1 MFVPGTVRTGDVIR
15 IRSLHVS
22 RPTLFFEVEVLASQV
37 KPDLSSYGYVL
48 PRQAHCETAQLHC
61 GRLIARPHLPIIPY
75 LLFVSVAANDNAQ
88 CWGHH
93 CEWVRR
99 YRPFKTLNLMFK
111 PSVIL
116 LEYTDQLREIDH
128 GGATRRSP
136 RIPQLRQWFTIN
148 RLSVDY
154 GNNYGLRS

>member
-88 CWGHH
+88 CWGTI
-93 CEWVRR
+93 VNG
-99 YRPFKTLNLMFK
+99 FAA
-111 PSVIL
+111 
-116 LEYTDQLREIDH
+116 TD
-128 GGATRRSP
+128 RSK
-136 RIPQLRQWFTIN
+136 L
-148 RLSVDY
+148 
-154 GNNYGLRS
+154 

>member
-1 MFVPGTVRTGDVIR
+1 
-15 IRSLHVS
+15 
-22 RPTLFFEVEVLASQV
+22 
-37 KPDLSSYGYVL
+37 
-48 PRQAHCETAQLHC
+48 
-61 GRLIARPHLPIIPY
+61 
-75 LLFVSVAANDNAQ
+75 
-88 CWGHH
+88 
-93 CEWVRR
+93 
-99 YRPFKTLNLMFK
+99 MFK

-154 GNNYGLRS
+154 GNNYGLRFGGSTSNNSVMRAQLTSDIALLTSKIGYLTREKWVLNISSDILAL

>member
-75 LLFVSVAANDNAQ
+75 LLFVSVAANDHALYCRTILWQVFRSILTN
-88 CWGHH
+88 
-93 CEWVRR
+93 
-99 YRPFKTLNLMFK
+99 
-111 PSVIL
+111 SVK
-116 LEYTDQLREIDH
+116 YQ
-128 GGATRRSP
+128 GGTTRRSP

-148 RLSVDY
+148 RLSVDC
-154 GNNYGLRS
+154 GNNYGLRF